1 MKRFHW
7 LPIGLI
13 ALCLIVT
20 PLVGCGAECE
30 YRDFSS
36 LTELEEWLQ
45 ANDVSDRPTAEY
57 ASEWYRKA
65 LEIQEDALRDGYIV
79 SADYDYDA
87 ETDSYTVYCIT
98 IIDGDIW
105 YWDPET
111 DEPYIDYSLGKIK

>member
-1 MKRFHW
+1 MRRFNW
-7 LPIGLI
+7 LLIGLV

-20 PLVGCGAECE
+20 LLAGCGTKCE

-45 ANDVSDRPTAEY
+45 ANDVSERPIAEY

-79 SADYDYDA
+79 SANYYY
-87 ETDSYTVYCIT
+87 DSYTNTYAVYCVT

-111 DEPYIDYSLGKIK
+111 DELYPDYSLGKVK